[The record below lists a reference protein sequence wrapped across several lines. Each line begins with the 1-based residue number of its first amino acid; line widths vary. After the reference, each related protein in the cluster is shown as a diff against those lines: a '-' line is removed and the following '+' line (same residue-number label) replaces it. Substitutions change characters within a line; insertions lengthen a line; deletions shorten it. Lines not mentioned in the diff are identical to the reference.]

1 MIKIC
6 FNIGNKKKN
15 YLFFGVKMIACPIP
29 NMYIMQTL
37 LQVYLCMD
45 RQVDQHLLL
54 SMLWYLFLKLDI
66 SVSISS

>member
-1 MIKIC
+1 MI
-6 FNIGNKKKN
+6 
-15 YLFFGVKMIACPIP
+15 VCPIP

-45 RQVDQHLLL
+45 RWLDQHLLL